1 LVEVDDRQKVR
12 LDLWCSTHALSDIA
26 PAKKFQTKIVFQQTA
41 KLPCLPVPD
50 ALRCPTPRRVPLVV
64 KKFANTCQHFSCQ
77 NAVFM
82 RRADFF

>member
-41 KLPCLPVPD
+41 KGKQKRAFDGTQESSGPVD
-50 ALRCPTPRRVPLVV
+50 G
-64 KKFANTCQHFSCQ
+64 
-77 NAVFM
+77 
-82 RRADFF
+82 